1 MNKKQI
7 DWIGEF
13 KVVIG
18 QAGPYLTIITA
29 LMMAATFY
37 HTTLNEWMLALGWH
51 IPIWIF
57 FAVIIIGGV
66 VFLWFERRY
75 MVSGFFSAWTEQWWK
90 NDNPMKTSMEKMER
104 DMEKIKEK
112 LDIKDNE

>member
-1 MNKKQI
+1 MINKKRT

-37 HTTLNEWMLALGWH
+37 HTTLIEWMNAIGWSV
-51 IPIWIF
+51 PIWIF
-57 FAVIIIGGV
+57 LLVIVGGGV
-66 VFLWFERRY
+66 AFLWFERKY

-90 NDNPMKTSMEKMER
+90 NDNPMKTSMEKMEQ
-104 DMEKIKEK
+104 DMAKIKKK
-112 LDIKDNE
+112 LGIE